1 MQLTQWLR
9 RRLCAEERGAVT
21 ILVAIAALAIVGL
34 AALGTDVGRLYLARQ
49 RVASAADAAALSGAQ
64 LLPDRPAAVQTVQR
78 YLHRNGIDPSSYT
91 VELNDIERTMTVTV
105 QERIDYTFARAL
117 GQEGTDVTAKAVAR
131 IANLTGYNSVG
142 PLGVVRQDF
151 QLGQQ
156 VLLKA
161 APGTGGTLSPGN
173 YGALAL
179 GARGTSSY
187 ENNLRY
193 GYSDWLRVGDYVATE
208 TGNMAGPT
216 ERALQFRIDQD
227 PYSTFG
233 TVSKGSPRILVL
245 PILDS
250 FTVNGRGEVLVVG
263 FAAFYVEQVG
273 GSGNDQGSVRGRF
286 LRYVVTGESDGTGED
301 FATYTVKL
309 TQ

>member
-1 MQLTQWLR
+1 MERKLR
-9 RRLCAEERGAVT
+9 LHRLLREESGAVT
-21 ILVAIAALAIVGL
+21 ILVAIAALAVIGL
-34 AALGTDVGRLYLARQ
+34 AALSIDVGRLYLARQ
-49 RVASAADAAALSGAQ
+49 RVSSAADAAALSGAQ
-64 LLPDRPAAVQTVQR
+64 LLPDRSAAVQTVQE
-78 YLHRNGIDPSSYT
+78 YLSRNGIDPSSVT

-105 QERIDYTFARAL
+105 EERVDFTFARVL
-117 GQEGTDVTAKAVAR
+117 GQTGADVSAEAVAR
-131 IANLTGYNSVG
+131 IANLTGSNFVG

-151 QLGQQ
+151 QLGQP
-156 VLLKA
+156 VLLKS
-161 APGTGGTLSPGN
+161 APSGGTLSPGN

-179 GARGTSSY
+179 GAGGASSY

-193 GYSDWLRVGDYVATE
+193 GYSDWLRVGDWVKTE

-216 ERALQFRIDQD
+216 ERALRYRVDQD

-233 TVSKGSPRILVL
+233 TVHKGSPRILVL

-273 GSGNDQGSVRGRF
+273 GTGNDQGSVRGRF